1 LAQAAS
7 REVCGLSLFSDTM
20 SELFYLA
27 NFQSRRT

>member
-1 LAQAAS
+1 MARAAS
-7 REVCGLSLFSDTM
+7 REVCGLSSFSDTL